1 MKKKHFRI
9 SILLLPILVI
19 SLVATVGQ
27 TLASTRGNH
36 RDTNDSNLIINS
48 GTGSLVYLNLPSST
62 ATSTVPSH
70 PSDLQLR
77 SYHFDKSP
85 MGPFDS
91 ILVYLWIPQ
100 RNSYNLAALIINA
113 PNVQLFQD
121 LWYKTFIWYNTTG
134 ITSNP
139 NAFLNVIQVADKDLQ
154 IWTENVN
161 QGHNDKKDS
170 NDQNS
175 GVFIVNFTKADG
187 VKINLPFN
195 LWTGS
200 PLTAYG
206 DMSFT
211 LPPLTLKFRTIAD
224 SYTDSGTN
232 STLPSGY
239 ARQPIAE
246 MRTPAWVEE
255 TIPLWLGATSPLEV
269 SGHIDYHFSE
279 VITPPLPKV

>member
-1 MKKKHFRI
+1 LKKKYLGI
-9 SILLLPILVI
+9 SILLLSILVI

-27 TLASTRGNH
+27 TFASTKAAH
-36 RDTNDSNLIINS
+36 KDSNLIINS
-48 GTGSLVYLNLPSST
+48 GTGSLAYLNLPPST

-70 PSDLQLR
+70 PSNIQLR

-100 RNSYNLAALIINA
+100 RNSYNLAALITNA
-113 PNVQLFQD
+113 PDVQLYQD
-121 LWYKTFIWYNTTG
+121 LWYKTFIWYNITG
-134 ITSNP
+134 IASP
-139 NAFLNVIQVADKDLQ
+139 AFLNVIQVADKDLQ

-161 QGHNDKKDS
+161 QGHDDKKDL
-170 NDQNS
+170 NDHNS
-175 GVFIVNFTKADG
+175 GVFIVNLTKADG

-200 PLTAYG
+200 PLTSYG

-211 LPPLTLKFRTIAD
+211 LPPMTLKFRTIGD
-224 SYTDSGTN
+224 SYSDTGAN
-232 STLPSGY
+232 ATLPSGY

-269 SGHIDYHFSE
+269 AGHIDYHFSE
-279 VITPPLPKV
+279 VITPKI

>member
-1 MKKKHFRI
+1 MKKKNLGI
-9 SILLLPILVI
+9 SILLLSILVV

-27 TLASTRGNH
+27 TLASARSNH
-36 RDTNDSNLIINS
+36 KDNDAISSNLIINS
-48 GTGSLVYLNLPSST
+48 GTGSLVYLNLPPST
-62 ATSTVPSH
+62 VTATVPSH
-70 PSDLQLR
+70 PSNIQLR

-100 RNSYNLAALIINA
+100 RNSYNLAALITDA
-113 PNVQLFQD
+113 PNIQLYQD

-134 ITSNP
+134 IASP
-139 NAFLNVIQVADKDLQ
+139 AFLNVIQVADKDLQ

-161 QGHNDKKDS
+161 QGHDDKKDS
-170 NDQNS
+170 NEHNS
-175 GVFIVNFTKADG
+175 GVFIVNLTKADG

-200 PLTAYG
+200 PTQSYG

-211 LPPLTLKFRTIAD
+211 LPPLTLKFRTIGD
-224 SYTDSGTN
+224 SYSDSGAN
-232 STLPSGY
+232 ATLPSGY
-239 ARQPIAE
+239 SRQPIAE

-269 SGHIDYHFSE
+269 AGHIDYHFSE
-279 VITPPLPKV
+279 VITPKI

>member
-9 SILLLPILVI
+9 SILLLSILVI

-48 GTGSLVYLNLPSST
+48 GTGSLVYLNLPPST

-121 LWYKTFIWYNTTG
+121 LWYKTFI
-134 ITSNP
+134 
-139 NAFLNVIQVADKDLQ
+139 
-154 IWTENVN
+154 
-161 QGHNDKKDS
+161 
-170 NDQNS
+170 
-175 GVFIVNFTKADG
+175 
-187 VKINLPFN
+187 
-195 LWTGS
+195 
-200 PLTAYG
+200 
-206 DMSFT
+206 
-211 LPPLTLKFRTIAD
+211 
-224 SYTDSGTN
+224 
-232 STLPSGY
+232 
-239 ARQPIAE
+239 
-246 MRTPAWVEE
+246 
-255 TIPLWLGATSPLEV
+255 
-269 SGHIDYHFSE
+269 
-279 VITPPLPKV
+279 